1 MSYLSKVTA
10 VLVLYDVTEVIFDC
24 LNNLKNIKI
33 IIVDN
38 GNNNLNIINK
48 IKNEYV
54 LEKYFKTKKNI
65 GFGRANN
72 FGFKHVKTEYTLLIE
87 PDVIIN
93 ESNIVNLIKT
103 LETYPNAG
111 VVVPRIADLNNQTES
126 FLDDF
131 EENRK
136 IVRNSLE
143 CKISNQLSIKPIA
156 GDVCI
161 NFSIACILLVNNHV
175 IKKIGLFNKKYFIY
189 WEDFELFR
197 RLKLNKIPV
206 IKSYSSIA
214 KHLLRRSTNVNLVS
228 KFIMETHI
236 LKSSYLYFNVK
247 KTDAI
252 IFRKTF
258 LYFFRFITYLLILN
272 KKKSLKNLA
281 RLYAIYLYLKKN

>member
-10 VLVLYDVTEVIFDC
+10 VLVLYNVTEVIFDC

-48 IKNEYV
+48 IKNEYL

-72 FGFKHVKTEYTLLIE
+72 FGFKYVKTQYTLLIE

-111 VVVPRIADLNNQTES
+111 VVVPRVADLNNEAES

-136 IVRNSLE
+136 IVRNNFES
-143 CKISNQLSIKPIA
+143 KISNQLSVKPIV

-161 NFSIACILLVNNHV
+161 NFSIACILLVNNNV

-197 RLKLNKIPV
+197 RLKLNKIPA

-228 KFIMETHI
+228 QFIMETHI
-236 LKSSYLYFNVK
+236 LKSSYLYFNVEK
-247 KTDAI
+247 KGAF

-272 KKKSLKNLA
+272 KKKILKNLA

>member
-10 VLVLYDVTEVIFDC
+10 VIVLYDVTKAIFDC
-24 LNNLKNIKI
+24 LDNLKNIKI

-38 GNNNLNIINK
+38 GNNNLKTINK
-48 IKNEYV
+48 IKKDYV
-54 LEKYFKTKKNI
+54 FEKYFKLKKNI

-72 FGFKHVKTEYTLLIE
+72 LAFKYVKTQYTLLIE

-93 ESNIVNLIKT
+93 ELNIVNLIKT

-111 VVVPRIADLNNQTES
+111 VVVPRIKDLNNQADTI
-126 FLDDF
+126 LDDF

-136 IVRNSLE
+136 NKRSNFE
-143 CKISNQLSIKPIA
+143 NEISSQLSTKPIV

-197 RLKLNKIPV
+197 RLRLNKIAA
-206 IKSYSSIA
+206 IKSYSSVA
-214 KHLLRRSTNVNLVS
+214 KHLWKKSTNVNLVS
-228 KFIMETHI
+228 QFIMDAHHI
-236 LKSSYLYFNVK
+236 KSAYLYFNVK
-247 KTDAI
+247 KNHAMFFKKSSLY
-252 IFRKTF
+252 IFRF
-258 LYFFRFITYLLILN
+258 LTYLLILN
-272 KKKSLKNLA
+272 IKKSLKNLA
-281 RLYAIYLYLKKN
+281 RLYGIYLFLKR

>member
-24 LNNLKNIKI
+24 LDNLKNIKI

-38 GNNNLNIINK
+38 GNNNLKIINK
-48 IKNEYV
+48 IKKEYV
-54 LEKYFKTKKNI
+54 FEKYFKLKKNI

-72 FGFKHVKTEYTLLIE
+72 LAFKYVKTQYTLLIE

-93 ESNIVNLIKT
+93 ELNIVNLIKT

-111 VVVPRIADLNNQTES
+111 VVVPRIKNLNNQADTI
-126 FLDDF
+126 LDDF

-136 IVRNSLE
+136 TKRSNFE
-143 CKISNQLSIKPIA
+143 NEISNQLSTKPIL

-197 RLKLNKIPV
+197 RLKLNKIAA

-214 KHLLRRSTNVNLVS
+214 KHLWKKSTHANILS
-228 KFIMETHI
+228 QFIMEAHHI
-236 LKSSYLYFNVK
+236 KSAYLYFNVK
-247 KTDAI
+247 KNHAKI
-252 IFRKTF
+252 FKKSFLYIFRF
-258 LYFFRFITYLLILN
+258 LTYLLILN
-272 KKKSLKNLA
+272 IKKSLKNLA
-281 RLYAIYLYLKKN
+281 RLYGIYLFLKR

>member
-10 VLVLYDVTEVIFDC
+10 VIVLYDVTKVIFDC
-24 LNNLKNIKI
+24 LDNLKNIKI

-38 GNNNLNIINK
+38 GNNNLKIINK
-48 IKNEYV
+48 IKKEYV
-54 LEKYFKTKKNI
+54 FDKYFKLKKNI

-72 FGFKHVKTEYTLLIE
+72 LAFKYVKTQYTLLIE

-93 ESNIVNLIKT
+93 ELNIVNLIKT

-111 VVVPRIADLNNQTES
+111 VVVPRIKDLNNQADTI
-126 FLDDF
+126 LDDF

-136 IVRNSLE
+136 TKRSNFE
-143 CKISNQLSIKPIA
+143 NEISSQLATKPIV

-197 RLKLNKIPV
+197 RLRLNKIAA
-206 IKSYSSIA
+206 IKSYSSVA
-214 KHLLRRSTNVNLVS
+214 KHLWKKSTNVNLVS
-228 KFIMETHI
+228 QFIMDAHHI
-236 LKSSYLYFNVK
+236 KSAYLYFNVK
-247 KTDAI
+247 KNHAMFFKKFFLY
-252 IFRKTF
+252 IFRF
-258 LYFFRFITYLLILN
+258 LTYLLILN
-272 KKKSLKNLA
+272 IKKSLKNLA
-281 RLYAIYLYLKKN
+281 RLYGIYLFLRR

>member
-1 MSYLSKVTA
+1 MK
-10 VLVLYDVTEVIFDC
+10 
-24 LNNLKNIKI
+24 
-33 IIVDN
+33 
-38 GNNNLNIINK
+38 
-48 IKNEYV
+48 
-54 LEKYFKTKKNI
+54 
-65 GFGRANN
+65 
-72 FGFKHVKTEYTLLIE
+72 GFKYDKTQYTLLIE

-93 ESNIVNLIKT
+93 EINIVNLIKT

-111 VVVPRIADLNNQTES
+111 VVMPRVADLNNQAES

-136 IVRNSLE
+136 IVRNNFESE
-143 CKISNQLSIKPIA
+143 ISNQLSVKPIV

-197 RLKLNKIPV
+197 RLKLNKIPA

-258 LYFFRFITYLLILN
+258 LY
-272 KKKSLKNLA
+272 
-281 RLYAIYLYLKKN
+281 YAKH

>member
-24 LNNLKNIKI
+24 LDNLKNTKI

-38 GNNNLNIINK
+38 GNNNLKIINK
-48 IKNEYV
+48 IKKEYV
-54 LEKYFKTKKNI
+54 FEKYFKLKKNI

-72 FGFKHVKTEYTLLIE
+72 LAFKYVKTQYTLLIE

-93 ESNIVNLIKT
+93 ELNIVNLIKT

-111 VVVPRIADLNNQTES
+111 VVVPRIKHLNNQADNI
-126 FLDDF
+126 LDDF

-136 IVRNSLE
+136 TKRSNFE
-143 CKISNQLSIKPIA
+143 NEISNQLSTKPIL

-197 RLKLNKIPV
+197 RLKLNKIAA

-214 KHLLRRSTNVNLVS
+214 KHLWKKSTHANILS
-228 KFIMETHI
+228 QFIMEAHHI
-236 LKSSYLYFNVK
+236 KSAYLYFNVK
-247 KTDAI
+247 KNHAKI
-252 IFRKTF
+252 FKKSFLYIFRF
-258 LYFFRFITYLLILN
+258 LTYLLIFN
-272 KKKSLKNLA
+272 IKKSLKNLA
-281 RLYAIYLYLKKN
+281 RLYGIYLFLKR